1 MNEVYLE
8 GRITHVEEKLH
19 STSEKHTL
27 LTMEVTHRTQA
38 GIIRRE
44 QYPVNTWRN
53 LAVWALRNLR
63 PGNQVLVSGYLTQRI
78 QEQQAYTEVTA
89 IRILPLQAL
98 PAQVLPTP
106 AATFIPPTFPE
117 PPKESAA
124 EDQRPQEEGR

>member
-8 GRITHVEEKLH
+8 GQITRVEEKLH
-19 STSEKHTL
+19 PTPEKHTL
-27 LTMEVTHRTQA
+27 LTLEVTHRTQA

-63 PGNQVLVSGYLTQRI
+63 PGNQVLVSGYLTQRV

-89 IRILPLQAL
+89 NRILPLQ
-98 PAQVLPTP
+98 V
-106 AATFIPPTFPE
+106 PPTRAVPFTPPVSPD
-117 PPKESAA
+117 PPKASAA
-124 EDQRPQEEGR
+124 EDQPPQEEGR

>member
-8 GRITHVEEKLH
+8 GQITRVEEKLH
-19 STSEKHTL
+19 PTPEKHTL
-27 LTMEVTHRTQA
+27 LMLEVTHRTQA
-38 GIIRRE
+38 GITRRE

-63 PGNQVLVSGYLTQRI
+63 PGNQVLVSGYLTQRV

-89 IRILPLQAL
+89 TRILPLQ
-98 PAQVLPTP
+98 VSPTRAVP
-106 AATFIPPTFPE
+106 FTPPVFPE

-124 EDQRPQEEGR
+124 EDLRPQEEGR

>member
-8 GRITHVEEKLH
+8 GRITRVEEKLH
-19 STSEKHTL
+19 PTPEKHTL
-27 LTMEVTHRTQA
+27 LTLEVTHRTQA

-53 LAVWALRNLR
+53 LAVWSLRNLR
-63 PGNQVLVSGYLTQRI
+63 PGHQVLVSGYLTQRI

-89 IRILPLQAL
+89 NRILLLQAL
-98 PAQVLPTP
+98 PTQVLPTS
-106 AATFIPPTFPE
+106 AAPFIPPAPPA

-124 EDQRPQEEGR
+124 EDQRPQEERR

>member
-8 GRITHVEEKLH
+8 GQITRVEEKLH
-19 STSEKHTL
+19 PTPEKHTL
-27 LTMEVTHRTQA
+27 LTLEVTHRTQA
-38 GIIRRE
+38 GITRRE

-89 IRILPLQAL
+89 NRILLLQAL
-98 PAQVLPTP
+98 PTP
-106 AATFIPPTFPE
+106 VATFVPPTFPE
-117 PPKESAA
+117 SPKESAA
-124 EDQRPQEEGR
+124 EDLRPQEEGR

>member
-8 GRITHVEEKLH
+8 GQITRVEEKLH
-19 STSEKHTL
+19 PTPEKHTL
-27 LTMEVTHRTQA
+27 LTLEVTHRTQA
-38 GIIRRE
+38 GITRRE

-78 QEQQAYTEVTA
+78 QEQAYTEVTA
-89 IRILPLQAL
+89 NRILLLQAL
-98 PAQVLPTP
+98 PTQVLPTP
-106 AATFIPPTFPE
+106 AATFVSPTFPE

-124 EDQRPQEEGR
+124 EDLRPQEEGR